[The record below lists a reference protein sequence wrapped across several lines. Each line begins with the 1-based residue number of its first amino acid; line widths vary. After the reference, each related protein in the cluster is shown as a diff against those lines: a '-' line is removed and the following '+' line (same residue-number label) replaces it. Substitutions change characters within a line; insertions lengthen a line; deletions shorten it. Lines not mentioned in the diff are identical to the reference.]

1 MLKPNE
7 GNKYVFKNIHFKSVY
22 LPPLNEVTQLLH
34 LPSNISGMITH
45 AQSFYDSDLP
55 VSKSSVFHLS
65 SRGVGKPTFKKIYTW
80 FKSLSPK
87 INEVFNLQVYKKT
100 SKAIR
105 VTSNASTY
113 YSYIHGFNFSKKCNN
128 NDNELN
134 ILIDWLVERSN
145 ADYLMMSEIHN
156 IAKSKSI
163 DDKKSPKDIWQL
175 QKPYWQSNSLV
186 PRQQLNILNEFYNSD
201 KKLEGYTEE
210 DGLALIEATYHLI
223 FDFYLSAIANYE
235 VGLHSYYRRIDE
247 NYKPKKG
254 TSFFTNVLNTFIESD
269 ESNGCFDS
277 VLIELKE
284 LVSSNDKP
292 MTWRR
297 LASFVPLEK
306 SQSDYTE
313 SGESL
318 NDRQYKQLK
327 DWRNGKNLPSF
338 LRLEKFI
345 KAIFASHGNYD
356 SLAMLMYFRISRGID
371 TKIQECFEQT
381 HSEKVIPI
389 FKTVIGQYPSY
400 FEHYTDK
407 LNKAAT

>member
-22 LPPLNEVTQLLH
+22 LPPLNEVAQLLH

-45 AQSFYDSDLP
+45 AQSFYNSDLP
-55 VSKSSVFHLS
+55 VSQSSIFHLS
-65 SRGVGKPTFKKIYTW
+65 SRGVGKLTFKKIYTW
-80 FKSLSPK
+80 FKSLSPN
-87 INEVFNLQVYKKT
+87 INEVFNLKVYKKT
-100 SKAIR
+100 TRAMK

-113 YSYIHGFNFSKKCNN
+113 YSCIYGFNASKKSNK

-134 ILIDWLVERSN
+134 LLIDWLEARSQF
-145 ADYLMMSEIHN
+145 DYLMMSEIHN
-156 IAKSKSI
+156 KAKSKNI
-163 DDKKSPKDIWQL
+163 DKKSPKDIWQL
-175 QKPYWQSNSLV
+175 QKPYWQSHSLV
-186 PRQQLNILNEFYNSD
+186 PRQQLNIINEFYNSD
-201 KKLEGYTEE
+201 KKREDHTEE

-235 VGLHSYYRRIDE
+235 VGLHSYYRRLDE

-254 TSFFTNVLNTFIESD
+254 ASFFTNVLNTLIESD

-284 LVSSNDKP
+284 LVSSNGKP

-297 LASFVPLEK
+297 LASFIPLKK
-306 SQSDYTE
+306 SPSDNPD

-318 NDRQYKQLK
+318 NDKQYKQLK

-338 LRLEKFI
+338 LKLEEFI
-345 KAIFASHGNYD
+345 NAVFDKHGNYD
-356 SLAMLMYFRISRGID
+356 SLALTVYFRIARAID
-371 TKIQECFEQT
+371 TKIQECYEQA
-381 HSEKVIPI
+381 HSEKTIPI

-400 FEHYTDK
+400 FKHYTDTV
-407 LNKAAT
+407 NKAAT

>member
-22 LPPLNEVTQLLH
+22 LPPLNEVAQLLH

-55 VSKSSVFHLS
+55 VSKSSISHLS
-65 SRGVGKPTFKKIYTW
+65 NQGVGKPTFKKIYTW
-80 FKSLSPK
+80 FKSLSPR

-100 SKAIR
+100 SKAMR

-113 YSYIHGFNFSKKCNN
+113 YLYTHGFNFSKKSNN

-145 ADYLMMSEIHN
+145 ADYLIMSEIHN
-156 IAKSKSI
+156 KAKSKSI
-163 DDKKSPKDIWQL
+163 DKKNPRDIWQL
-175 QKPYWQSNSLV
+175 QKPHWQSHSLV
-186 PRQQLNILNEFYNSD
+186 PNDQFTILDEFFNSD
-201 KKLEGYTEE
+201 KRREDYTNE
-210 DGLALIEATYHLI
+210 DALALAEATYYLT

-235 VGLHSYYRRIDE
+235 VGLHSYYRRLDE
-247 NYKPKKG
+247 NYNPEKG
-254 TSFFTNVLNTFIESD
+254 SSFFINVLNTLVESD
-269 ESNGCFDS
+269 EANGCFDA
-277 VLIELKE
+277 VLIELRELISSKE
-284 LVSSNDKP
+284 KP
-292 MTWRR
+292 MPWRK
-297 LASFVPLEK
+297 LASFIPLEK
-306 SQSDYTE
+306 SHSDNPE

-345 KAIFASHGNYD
+345 NAIRASYGNYD
-356 SLAMLMYFRISRGID
+356 SLAILMYFRISRGID

-381 HSEKVIPI
+381 HNKKTIPI
-389 FKTVIGQYPSY
+389 FKTVIAQYPSY
-400 FEHYTDK
+400 FKHYTDTV
-407 LNKAAT
+407 NKAAT

>member
-113 YSYIHGFNFSKKCNN
+113 YSCIHGLNFSKKCNN

-156 IAKSKSI
+156 KAKSKSI
-163 DDKKSPKDIWQL
+163 DKKSPKDIWQL
-175 QKPYWQSNSLV
+175 QKPYWQSHSLV
-186 PRQQLNILNEFYNSD
+186 PSHQLSIFDGFFNSD
-201 KKLEGYTEE
+201 KKRENYTNE
-210 DGLALIEATYHLI
+210 DALALAEATYHLT

-269 ESNGCFDS
+269 ESNGCFHS

>member
-7 GNKYVFKNIHFKSVY
+7 GNKYVFKNINFKSMY
-22 LPPLNEVTQLLH
+22 LPPLNEVAQLLH

-45 AQSFYDSDLP
+45 AQSFYDSELP
-55 VSKSSVFHLS
+55 VSQSSIFHLS

-87 INEVFNLQVYKKT
+87 INDVFNLQVYKKI
-100 SKAIR
+100 SKAMR
-105 VTSNASTY
+105 VTSNASIY
-113 YSYIHGFNFSKKCNN
+113 YSCTHGFNFSKKSNN

-134 ILIDWLVERSN
+134 LLIDWLEERSN
-145 ADYLMMSEIHN
+145 ADYLMMNKIHN
-156 IAKSKSI
+156 QAKLKAI
-163 DDKKSPKDIWQL
+163 NIKAPKDIWQL
-175 QKPYWQSNSLV
+175 QKPYWQSHSLV
-186 PRQQLNILNEFYNSD
+186 PRQQLNIINEFYNSD
-201 KKLEGYTEE
+201 KKREDYTEE
-210 DGLALIEATYHLI
+210 DGLALIEATYHLT

-235 VGLHSYYRRIDE
+235 AGLHSYYFRLDE
-247 NYKPKKG
+247 NYNPKKG
-254 TSFFTNVLNTFIESD
+254 SSFFINVLNTLVES
-269 ESNGCFDS
+269 EEANGCFDA

-292 MTWRR
+292 MTWRK
-297 LASFVPLEK
+297 LASFIPFEK
-306 SQSDYTE
+306 SKSDYTE

-345 KAIFASHGNYD
+345 NAICASHGNYD
-356 SLAMLMYFRISRGID
+356 SLAILMYFRISRGID

-381 HSEKVIPI
+381 YSEKTIPI

-400 FEHYTDK
+400 FKHYTDK
-407 LNKAAT
+407 LNKAAK